1 MKYFIFLL
9 LAITF
14 SSPVNSNDYFKAL
27 ELFNLRK
34 IEDSIIFS
42 KK

>member
-1 MKYFIFLL
+1 MKYFIF
-9 LAITF
+9 TF
-14 SSPVNSNDYFKAL
+14 GHVFIPVNSNDYFKAL

-34 IEDSIIFS
+34 IEDSIIFF